1 VPDQEETANETVPVA
16 HATVHLNDGENFELL
31 PFMDT
36 KDVKSKVTDLLGDWS
51 KSGFLVRGGQ
61 IIPWHRVQWVE
72 VTRVDELSPADA
84 DRRLADWTSR
94 DQEKFQQAFWK
105 TKEAREKK
113 DEDEGKSQGHGGAGK
128 SM

>member
-1 VPDQEETANETVPVA
+1 MPDQEEQANETVLVA
-16 HATVHLNDGENFELL
+16 HVTVHLNDGENFELL

-61 IIPWHRVQWVE
+61 IVPWHRVQWVE
-72 VTRVDELSPADA
+72 VTRVEELSRADA

-94 DQEKFQQAFWK
+94 DQEKFQQSFWK
-105 TKEAREKK
+105 TKEARQKK
-113 DEDEGKSQGHGGAGK
+113 DEEEDEGKDEGK
-128 SM
+128 AM